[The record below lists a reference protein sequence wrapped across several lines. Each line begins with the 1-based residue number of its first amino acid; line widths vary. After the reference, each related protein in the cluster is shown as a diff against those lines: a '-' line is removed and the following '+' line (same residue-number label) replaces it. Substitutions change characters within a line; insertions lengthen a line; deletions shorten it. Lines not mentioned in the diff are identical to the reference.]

1 MKVMKIIELWIIL
14 LLGIILIT
22 LLISENS
29 FLEKYTVLIVTSM
42 FVIDLL
48 ILLIRVTLI
57 RNRKVRE
64 SIIITSFKLY
74 ITANNFILNLIIF
87 IFIMGGL
94 MISGVEYDN
103 LILLLYPSLISYNL
117 LRELINYICI
127 KKQDLILTEDGIIF
141 PTGQYFAY
149 SSMKFIKSGLEE
161 NTCTIN
167 IDAKG
172 AVGKLRF
179 YILSKDI
186 DRIRIIEERISNQK
200 ILK

>member
-1 MKVMKIIELWIIL
+1 MKVMKIRELWIIL
-14 LLGIILIT
+14 VLGIVLIT

-29 FLEKYTVLIVTSM
+29 FLEKYIILIVTSM
-42 FVIDLL
+42 CVIDLL

-57 RNRKVRE
+57 RKRKIRE

-74 ITANNFILNLIIF
+74 IIAYNFILSLIIF

-94 MISGVEYDN
+94 MTSGKEYN
-103 LILLLYPSLISYNL
+103 NLLLYPLLVVYNML
-117 LRELINYICI
+117 TELINYICI
-127 KKQDLILTEDGIIF
+127 KKQDLLLTEDGVIF

-149 SSMKFIKSGLEE
+149 SSMKYIESELGES
-161 NTCTIN
+161 TCTIH
-167 IDAKG
+167 IDTNG
-172 AVGKLRF
+172 AVGELRF

-186 DRIRIIEERISNQK
+186 DKIRIIEERILNQK